1 MKSIKTQLISIFSI
15 VCISSL
21 LIAMCISCFISSKMI
36 YKETESKYANQ
47 IEAYSAKI
55 DGYLKVHGNTIDT
68 IDNYLQTMPD
78 FDNEKILS
86 YLTNEFKNNK
96 STTDI
101 YVGLMDKT
109 FLDGSSWVPA
119 VDFDCTKRGWFTG
132 AINKNDLCYG
142 DPYYDLTTNTMAVAV
157 SKPIVR
163 ENKVVGVVSMDID
176 LKVLAETINESR
188 NNGGIYGF
196 ALDSKDNIVAHP
208 NEDYMP
214 KEDKSTSIEDILGNA
229 FSNSAQIESSDG
241 VYSTNKI
248 KDYDATDRFIMF
260 TTIPSSGWK
269 VGLAIPSQIYNS
281 SVEILIGTFI
291 AIIVV
296 ASIATYILGHMLS
309 LKIAN
314 PISTLTGIID
324 DVKNLKL
331 SNSEYDNKQGK
342 AKTSS
347 KEISTIY
354 KSVDGLRDNLLN
366 IVHKL
371 QGESNKVVDESS
383 NLSDVVNES
392 VASIEQVSATLSEIA
407 HAIEIEAQDSQYGIE
422 QLSNLSDQISSAAKD
437 TSTLE
442 KLSAITS
449 EHINNGVSCIEFL
462 SSKIGDTASAQEK
475 ANKNVSILA
484 EKSKYIGEISNTIS
498 EIATQ
503 TNLLSLNASI
513 EAARAGE
520 HGKGFSVVA
529 NEIKKLSEQTAD
541 STKNIIEIINEIQQE
556 IGFTKSNM
564 DVVEKSTN
572 EYIESMNETKSVFM
586 EINDKVSIMSK
597 SVSNLVNSLNKINEH
612 KEEVIKKFS
621 DISAATEETATS
633 SQEVLNV
640 MEIQENN
647 ISELSVLADNLNE
660 ITLSLNS
667 IIETFHIS

>member
-1 MKSIKTQLISIFSI
+1 MKSIKAQLISIFSI
-15 VCISSL
+15 VCITSL

-36 YKETESKYANQ
+36 YKETEYKYSNQ

-119 VDFDCTKRGWFTG
+119 ADFDCTKRSWFTG

-176 LKVLAETINESR
+176 LKVLAETINETR

-196 ALDSKDNIVAHP
+196 ALDGKDNIVVHP

-214 KEDKSTSIEDILGNA
+214 KEDKSTSIEDILGSA
-229 FSNSAQIESSDG
+229 FSNAAQIESSDG
-241 VYSTNKI
+241 VYSTSKI
-248 KDYDATDRFIMF
+248 KDYDSTDRFIMF

-314 PISTLTGIID
+314 PISTLTAIID
-324 DVKNLKL
+324 EVKNLKL
-331 SNSEYDNKQGK
+331 SNSEYSNKQGK
-342 AKTSS
+342 AKNSS

-354 KSVDGLRDNLLN
+354 KSVDELRGNLLS

-383 NLSDVVNES
+383 NLSNVVNES
-392 VASIEQVSATLSEIA
+392 VASIEEVSATLSEIA

-422 QLSNLSDQISSAAKD
+422 QLSNLSEQISNAAKD
-437 TSTLE
+437 TNTLE

-449 EHINNGVSCIEFL
+449 ENINNGISCIELL
-462 SSKIGDTASAQEK
+462 SSKIEETASAQDK

-556 IGFTKSNM
+556 IGLTKSNM

-572 EYIESMNETKSVFM
+572 EYIESMDETKNVFM

-597 SVSNLVNSLNKINEH
+597 SVSNLVNSLSRINDH

-621 DISAATEETATS
+621 DISAATEETAAS

-640 MEIQENN
+640 MEIQESN